1 MVRPS
6 MNLNPTRN
14 PSLRGTDSDALM
26 KMTLGPGVMVAA
38 AFVGPGT
45 VTTASVAGA
54 SSGIS
59 LLWAVA
65 ISVLATIVLQEL
77 SIRSALSTDQDL
89 APLIRQFGDDRGW
102 AVPVAILIL
111 CSVGLGNAVYQSG
124 NLVGAALGLSGATP
138 ISFIAAVLAAGTFA
152 AVLIVIDRYRL
163 LERIMLILVG
173 LMTGVLI
180 GLAVA
185 CLPELMAAH
194 RQVLDTAQNLD
205 VTLVLALIGTTVVP
219 YNLFLHAT
227 AVRRRWSGMALTDA
241 LRQARRESVFA
252 ISMGGVVTA
261 AIMIVATVVIA
272 GDTSR
277 PALEALQMGIDQ
289 RFPGAGRWAIGMG
302 LFAAGLTSAIAAPVA
317 AGWAVCGV
325 MGWDSSSGSKAF
337 KGVALAV
344 LAVGLSFALVSA
356 RPVALIVLAQATNA
370 VLLPFVAL
378 VLLAIVNSP
387 LIPGDYR
394 NGPQQNLMVMGVTA
408 IVITLATIKLF
419 SVFA

>member
-1 MVRPS
+1 
-6 MNLNPTRN
+6 
-14 PSLRGTDSDALM
+14 M
-26 KMTLGPGVMVAA
+26 KITVGPGVMVAA

-54 SSGIS
+54 SSGVS

-77 SIRSALSTDQDL
+77 SIRSALSTNQDL
-89 APLIRQFGDDRGW
+89 APLIRQFGHDRGW
-102 AVPVAILIL
+102 GVPIALLIL
-111 CSVGLGNAVYQSG
+111 CSVGLGNAAYQSG
-124 NLVGAALGLSGATP
+124 NLAGAAMGLSGATP
-138 ISFIAAVLAAGTFA
+138 VRFIHAVVVTGSFAAG
-152 AVLIVIDRYRL
+152 LILVDRYRL
-163 LERIMLILVG
+163 LERTMLILVG
-173 LMTGVLI
+173 LMTCLLT

-185 CLPELMAAH
+185 CLPELMTAH
-194 RQVLDTAQNLD
+194 RQVVSSVHAFDAT
-205 VTLVLALIGTTVVP
+205 VVLALIGTTVVP

-227 AVRRRWSGMALTDA
+227 AVRHRWSGIALADA
-241 LRQARRESVFA
+241 LRQARMESAGA
-252 ISMGGVVTA
+252 IVVGGVVTA

-277 PALEALQMGIDQ
+277 PALEALQVGIDQ
-289 RFPGAGRWAIGMG
+289 RFPDIGRWAMGAG

-325 MGWDSSSGSKAF
+325 MGWNTSSGSKAF
-337 KGVALAV
+337 KGVALMV
-344 LAVGLSFALVSA
+344 LAVGMLFAIFAA

-387 LIPGDYR
+387 LIPYDYR
-394 NGPQQNLMVMGVTA
+394 NGWPQNLIVTGV
-408 IVITLATIKLF
+408 IGVVLLLAAAKLLP
-419 SVFA
+419 VFG

>member
-1 MVRPS
+1 
-6 MNLNPTRN
+6 
-14 PSLRGTDSDALM
+14 M
-26 KMTLGPGVMVAA
+26 KITVGPGVMVAA

-54 SSGIS
+54 SSGVS

-77 SIRSALSTDQDL
+77 SIRSALSTNQDL
-89 APLIRQFGDDRGW
+89 APLIRQFGHDRGW
-102 AVPVAILIL
+102 GVPIALLIL
-111 CSVGLGNAVYQSG
+111 CSVGLGNAAYQSG
-124 NLVGAALGLSGATP
+124 NLAGAAMGLSGATP
-138 ISFIAAVLAAGTFA
+138 VRFVHAVLVTGSFSAG
-152 AVLIVIDRYRL
+152 LILVDRYRL
-163 LERIMLILVG
+163 LERAMLILVG
-173 LMTGVLI
+173 LMTCLLT

-185 CLPELMAAH
+185 CLPELMTAH
-194 RQVLDTAQNLD
+194 RQVVSNVHAFDAT
-205 VTLVLALIGTTVVP
+205 VVLALIGTTVVP

-227 AVRRRWSGMALTDA
+227 AVRHRWSGIALADA
-241 LRQARRESVFA
+241 LRKARMESAGA
-252 ISMGGVVTA
+252 IVVGGVVTA

-277 PALEALQMGIDQ
+277 PALEALQVGIDQ
-289 RFPGAGRWAIGMG
+289 RFPDIGRWAMGAG

-325 MGWDSSSGSKAF
+325 MGWNTSSGSKAF
-337 KGVALAV
+337 KGVALMV
-344 LAVGLSFALVSA
+344 LAVGMLFAIFAA

-387 LIPGDYR
+387 LIPYDYR
-394 NGPQQNLMVMGVTA
+394 NGWPQNLIVTGV
-408 IVITLATIKLF
+408 IGVVLLLAAAKLLP
-419 SVFA
+419 VFG